1 MKQTVRATTLHFR
14 DPLQTVAT
22 RKQKANQTT
31 LDRKALYLA
40 WQCNIATFSSMTVH
54 FSCQATEKHCMV
66 SLNTVYLEANF
77 MHTIYQLSIHY
88 IYLPITHTVN
98 LYCNKYWFHPYKNI
112 AAHHMNICNTK
123 VTLIIAKFTNTR
135 RHEYHYHHIKQ
146 TVPSDHIFPPPL
158 PSPEGC
164 SLVVLLAPHHH
175 LTLMCI
181 SEQRNGLSVK
191 GSHSTYVC

>member
-1 MKQTVRATTLHFR
+1 
-14 DPLQTVAT
+14 
-22 RKQKANQTT
+22 
-31 LDRKALYLA
+31 
-40 WQCNIATFSSMTVH
+40 MTVH

-123 VTLIIAKFTNTR
+123 VTLIITKFTNTR

-146 TVPSDHIFPPPL
+146 TVPSDHIFPPPVTWGL
-158 PSPEGC
+158 QLGGAAC
-164 SLVVLLAPHHH
+164 LSLHHTITW
-175 LTLMCI
+175 LWCALVSREMDF
-181 SEQRNGLSVK
+181 QWK
-191 GSHSTYVC
+191 GHTVRTYVKIPILRLGRELQNHTCNSSKMMLICKFIL